1 MTVPLRYASLSGE
14 TMLVRASFL
23 LVHPISRSICSF
35 VWHDCT
41 MEVTQRVEHQ
51 DRLAR
56 VLHTLRM
63 RSTFYCHAELSEPW
77 ALEMPAIADS
87 VSFHVVTAG
96 TCWLRLPEADPIE
109 MRAGD
114 LALVPHG
121 LGHELLSEA
130 DARRGP
136 RVDQL
141 PQEYVNPQGAVATWG
156 GSQESSVFIV

>member
-1 MTVPLRYASLSGE
+1 
-14 TMLVRASFL
+14 
-23 LVHPISRSICSF
+23 
-35 VWHDCT
+35 
-41 MEVTQRVEHQ
+41 MEVIPRFEHQ
-51 DRLAR
+51 ARVAR

-96 TCWLRLPEADPIE
+96 TCWLRLPEANSIE
-109 MRAGD
+109 LRAGD

-121 LGHELLSEA
+121 LGHHLLSEA

-136 RVDQL
+136 RVDLL
-141 PQEYVNPQGAVATWG
+141 PREYLSASYSILQHRGRQPGSAVDLRG
-156 GSQESSVFIV
+156 CLL

>member
-1 MTVPLRYASLSGE
+1 
-14 TMLVRASFL
+14 
-23 LVHPISRSICSF
+23 
-35 VWHDCT
+35 

-141 PQEYVNPQGAVATWG
+141 PQEYVNPQGAVAT
-156 GSQESSVFIV
+156 